1 MRLLLDKRIPSSSIR
16 VETEAMI
23 SPMPD
28 HLPVVPATA
37 DPGLSLEEMKTFV
50 RNHFEDFVN
59 RKNSEVALKDFSEG
73 FLDHD
78 EPGSV
83 VVGAQ
88 AAKTMME
95 GAYQKWPDIHVAVE
109 DILAEGDKVMVR
121 NVWHAT
127 DKTTGRPIEFH
138 GFVLWRFANKKI
150 VERWATI
157 TPPNQSET

>member
-1 MRLLLDKRIPSSSIR
+1 MVPNK
-16 VETEAMI
+16 TFT
-23 SPMPD
+23 
-28 HLPVVPATA
+28 VPAKA

-59 RKNSEVALKDFSEG
+59 RQKSAVALKNFSED

-78 EPGSV
+78 EPGGV
-83 VVGAQ
+83 AVGAQ

-95 GAYQKWPDIHVAVE
+95 GVYRIWPDLHVTVE

-121 NVWHAT
+121 NSWRAT
-127 DKTTGRPIEFH
+127 DKAGGRAIEFH
-138 GFVLWRFANKKI
+138 GFVLWRFAHGKI

-157 TPPNQSET
+157 TSPQPAQP